1 MVASEEG
8 KEDMEMREMTPLAT
22 VAEVEW
28 EASDSDMEV
37 KSKEEFKVVTVAI
50 EENKGEGKG
59 AEEAKG
65 TWSNM
70 PLYQIGNNELEWLD
84 FDERAAGVERR
95 FQRELEAAREELVVV
110 RAQFTVTKWTLK
122 ENNVGKEDWEEKDLA
137 EVPDDNADLGP

>member
-70 PLYQIGNNELEWLD
+70 PLYQIGNNELEWLGEDLAWLMPLTPMASLSD

-95 FQRELEAAREELVVV
+95 FQRELEAAREELVV
-110 RAQFTVTKWTLK
+110 
-122 ENNVGKEDWEEKDLA
+122 
-137 EVPDDNADLGP
+137 